1 MQPAGRWQHPYLSL
15 ACTTHH
21 GSTVADHGSPRASAT
36 HPPGAPRPR
45 HPTRPL
51 PSPLAR
57 PAGLLAAVSLL
68 VTPLA
73 QGSYRYGG
81 ALAVWVFA
89 AMILCQYM
97 PDGMTQDSILYYL
110 VRTLSGDL
118 ARRRGGGGVG
128 RALGV
133 RGV

>member
-1 MQPAGRWQHPYLSL
+1 MIQCSRLAGGSIPTSALPVQHTTAARLQTTARPAPLPRTPLL
-15 ACTTHH
+15 RPA
-21 GSTVADHGSPRASAT
+21 RAS
-36 HPPGAPRPR
+36 
-45 HPTRPL
+45 PTRPL

-57 PAGLLAAVSLL
+57 PAGFLAAFSLL

-73 QGSYRYGG
+73 QGSYRYAG
-81 ALAVWVFA
+81 ALAVWVFS

-97 PDGMTQDSILYYL
+97 PDGMTQDSILLYL
-110 VRTLSGDL
+110 VRMISGDL
-118 ARRRGGGGVG
+118 ARRRGG